1 MRDPDKMLM
10 QQGWSP
16 DVLTTA
22 NIEAVQTEY
31 EVLHLM
37 RRCAAHFNF
46 SHFLVSRH
54 PGSGQHRFSER
65 LLVSNWPADLVRK
78 YDSAEIFHLSRLAL
92 EAGATKLPVHGG
104 TALLAPAD
112 GGGEEVR
119 AAIALA
125 DGYGLDRFTAFLLH
139 STAAD
144 PYLMVFAGTRPPLER
159 PELADLYYTSVQ
171 LFECL
176 EKTFSTGTAS
186 REKLSSREI
195 ECLRWAA
202 AGKSSDEI
210 GIILGISAYTV
221 SSYFKSA
228 TRKLQAV
235 NRMQAI
241 ACALR
246 LKLI

>member
-1 MRDPDKMLM
+1 MLL

-16 DVLTTA
+16 DALSPA

-37 RRCAAHFNF
+37 RRCASHFNF
-46 SHFLVSRH
+46 SHFLVSRF
-54 PGSGQHRFSER
+54 PANDRQGFAER
-65 LLVSNWPADLVRK
+65 LLVSNWPAELVRK
-78 YDSAEIFHLSRLAL
+78 YDAAGVFHTSRLATD
-92 EAGATKLPVHGG
+92 AGATKLPVHGDA
-104 TALLAPAD
+104 TLLAPAE
-112 GGGEEVR
+112 GGNAETGE
-119 AAIALA
+119 AIALA
-125 DGYGLDRFTAFLLH
+125 SSYGLAGSTAFLLH

-144 PYLMVFAGTRPPLER
+144 PYLMVFSGTRPPLAR
-159 PELADLYYTSVQ
+159 AELADLYYTAVQ

-176 EKTFSTGTAS
+176 ERTFSTVTTG

-228 TRKLQAV
+228 ARKLQAV